1 MMRWSR
7 VNRCVRQLGK
17 LRRQRAANYLFADSN
32 TRCLITCAHLA
43 INLLVRF
50 SPPPPHRPLHL
61 RRHFHLH
68 LLELL
73 SSPALPTSCPLL
85 LFCAVHLVHLHV
97 NVHLLA
103 RHLASLPIQ
112 PCRNSTCLFSSKM
125 LMRQEGRITDR
136 LPYLAQTTQLLP
148 GNTINAASNSL
159 RFGISDQTAA
169 EKKHQCSRS
178 LFLCR

>member
-1 MMRWSR
+1 MCASIRKTSE
-7 VNRCVRQLGK
+7 
-17 LRRQRAANYLFADSN
+17 AACGPTFYLLTPTHDLCSGVPILASTSLSDV
-32 TRCLITCAHLA
+32 HLHLP
-43 INLLVRF
+43 IHR
-50 SPPPPHRPLHL
+50 PPHL
-61 RRHFHLH
+61 RCHFHLH

-85 LFCAVHLVHLHV
+85 LFCAVHLVHLLV

-103 RHLASLPIQ
+103 RHLDSLPIR
-112 PCRNSTCLFSSKM
+112 PCCRNSTCLFSSKM
-125 LMRQEGRITDR
+125 LKRQEGRITDR

>member
-1 MMRWSR
+1 MWA
-7 VNRCVRQLGK
+7 K
-17 LRRQRAANYLFADSN
+17 YLFADSN

-61 RRHFHLH
+61 RCHFHLH

-85 LFCAVHLVHLHV
+85 LFCAVHLVHLLV

-103 RHLASLPIQ
+103 RHLDSLPIR
-112 PCRNSTCLFSSKM
+112 PCCRNSTCLFSSKM
-125 LMRQEGRITDR
+125 LKRQEGRITDR

>member
-1 MMRWSR
+1 MPSTSLSD
-7 VNRCVRQLGK
+7 V
-17 LRRQRAANYLFADSN
+17 
-32 TRCLITCAHLA
+32 
-43 INLLVRF
+43 
-50 SPPPPHRPLHL
+50 
-61 RRHFHLH
+61 HLH
-68 LLELL
+68 LPIDPFTFVATFISTYLLSSL
-73 SSPALPTSCPLL
+73 SSPAFPASCPLL
-85 LFCAVHLVHLHV
+85 LFCAVHLVHLLV

-103 RHLASLPIQ
+103 RHLDSLPIR
-112 PCRNSTCLFSSKM
+112 PCCRNSTCLFSSKM
-125 LMRQEGRITDR
+125 LKRQEGRITDR

>member
-1 MMRWSR
+1 MWA
-7 VNRCVRQLGK
+7 K
-17 LRRQRAANYLFADSN
+17 YLFADSN
-32 TRCLITCAHLA
+32 TRCLLTCAHLA

-68 LLELL
+68 LLAELL
-73 SSPALPTSCPLL
+73 IQSSFSNILPLL
-85 LFCAVHLVHLHV
+85 LFCVVHLVHLLV

-103 RHLASLPIQ
+103 HHLASLPIQ

-125 LMRQEGRITDR
+125 LKRQEGRITDR

-159 RFGISDQTAA
+159 RFGIKLRQ
-169 EKKHQCSRS
+169 KKTPVLSITFPLPIS
-178 LFLCR
+178 